1 MQEKASSEFA
11 EAGSEVYVAAQTC
24 YLNPMI
30 QNPES
35 FLPPGGNYQEL
46 LSYKKSEVIY
56 DFTFRF
62 CEKVLKRGDR
72 TIDQMVQAARSG
84 KQNIAEGSKAS
95 TTSTEMELKLTNVA
109 RASLEELLLDY
120 QDFLRV
126 RDFPLWEKNSKEALF
141 VRNLG
146 KTENESY
153 ETYRTYMDT
162 RPPETLANLAI
173 CLIHQA
179 NYLLDQQIRRL
190 EKDFLKKGG
199 LRENMSK
206 ARLDFRDQQKRRKS

>member
-1 MQEKASSEFA
+1 M
-11 EAGSEVYVAAQTC
+11 
-24 YLNPMI
+24 NP
-30 QNPES
+30 PEDPG
-35 FLPPGGNYQEL
+35 FLPPGGNYKEL
-46 LSYKKSEVIY
+46 LSYRKAEIIY

-62 CEKVLKRGDR
+62 CEKFLTRGDR
-72 TIDQMVQAARSG
+72 TIDQMVQSARSG

-95 TTSTEMELKLTNVA
+95 ITSTEMELKLTNVA

-126 RDFPLWEKNSKEALF
+126 RDFPLWEKNSKEALY
-141 VRNLG
+141 VRKLG
-146 KTENESY
+146 KTGNESY
-153 ETYRTYMDT
+153 ETYRTYMDS
-162 RPPETLANLAI
+162 RPPEVLANIAI

-199 LRENMSK
+199 LRENMTR
-206 ARLDFRDQQKRRKS
+206 ARMDYRDQQRKRKS

>member
-1 MQEKASSEFA
+1 M
-11 EAGSEVYVAAQTC
+11 
-24 YLNPMI
+24 
-30 QNPES
+30 PEDTPN
-35 FLPPGGNYQEL
+35 FLPPGGNYREL
-46 LSYKKSEVIY
+46 LSYKKSEVVY
-56 DFTFRF
+56 DFTYRF
-62 CEKVLKRGDR
+62 CEKFLKRGDR

-120 QDFLRV
+120 QDYIRV
-126 RDFPLWEKNSKEALF
+126 RDHPLWEKNSKEALY
-141 VRNLG
+141 VRKLG
-146 KTENESY
+146 KDPYESY
-153 ETYRTYMDT
+153 ETYRTYIDT
-162 RPPETLANLAI
+162 RSPEVIANIAI

-199 LRENMSK
+199 LRENMTK
-206 ARLDFRDQQKRRKS
+206 ARLEHRRKQKE

>member
-1 MQEKASSEFA
+1 MSPS
-11 EAGSEVYVAAQTC
+11 
-24 YLNPMI
+24 PP
-30 QNPES
+30 PEDPPG
-35 FLPPGGNYQEL
+35 FLPAGGNYHEL
-46 LSYKKSEVIY
+46 LSYKKSEVVY

-62 CEKVLKRGDR
+62 CERHLKRGDR

-141 VRNLG
+141 VRKLG
-146 KTENESY
+146 KTKNESY
-153 ETYRTYMDT
+153 ETYRTYMET
-162 RPPETLANLAI
+162 RPPEVIANITI

-190 EKDFLKKGG
+190 ERDFLKKGG
-199 LRENMSK
+199 LRETMTR
-206 ARLDFRDQQKRRKS
+206 ARLEYRKRRKD

>member
-1 MQEKASSEFA
+1 MNSE
-11 EAGSEVYVAAQTC
+11 
-24 YLNPMI
+24 
-30 QNPES
+30 NPES
-35 FLPPGGNYQEL
+35 FLPAGGNYQEL
-46 LSYKKSEVIY
+46 LSYQKSEIIY

-62 CEKVLKRGDR
+62 CEKFLKKGDR

-95 TTSTEMELKLTNVA
+95 VTSTEMELKLTNVA

-126 RDFPLWEKNSKEALF
+126 RDHALWEKNSKEALY
-141 VRNLG
+141 VRRLG

-162 RPPETLANLAI
+162 RPPEVLANVAL

-199 LRENMSK
+199 LRENMTK
-206 ARLDFRDQQKRRKS
+206 ARLDYRKRRKE

>member
-1 MQEKASSEFA
+1 MHEEIGPIRLIGLMFPPALPDDS
-11 EAGSEVYVAAQTC
+11 G
-24 YLNPMI
+24 
-30 QNPES
+30 
-35 FLPPGGNYQEL
+35 FLPAGGNYQDL
-46 LSYKKSEVIY
+46 LSYKKSEIIY

-62 CEKVLKRGDR
+62 CERFLKRGDR

-95 TTSTEMELKLTNVA
+95 ITSTEMELKLTNVA

-126 RDFPLWEKNSKEALF
+126 RDFPLWEKNSKEALY
-141 VRNLG
+141 VRKLG

-153 ETYRTYMDT
+153 ETYRTYMET
-162 RPPETLANLAI
+162 RPPEVLANIAI

-179 NYLLDQQIRRL
+179 NYLLDRQIKRL
-190 EKDFLKKGG
+190 EKDFLEKGG
-199 LRENMSK
+199 LRENMTK
-206 ARLDFRDQQKRRKS
+206 ARLEYRKRRKE

>member
-1 MQEKASSEFA
+1 M
-11 EAGSEVYVAAQTC
+11 
-24 YLNPMI
+24 
-30 QNPES
+30 PEDS
-35 FLPPGGNYQEL
+35 PGFLPSGGNYQEL
-46 LSYKKSEVIY
+46 LSYKKSEILY

-62 CEKVLKRGDR
+62 CERFLKRGDR

-95 TTSTEMELKLTNVA
+95 VTSTEMELKLTNVA

-126 RDFPLWEKNSKEALF
+126 RDFPIWEKNSKEALY
-141 VRNLG
+141 VRKLG

-162 RPPETLANLAI
+162 RPPEILANIAI

-179 NYLLDQQIRRL
+179 NYLLDRQIKRL
-190 EKDFLKKGG
+190 EKDFLEKGG
-199 LRENMSK
+199 LRENMTR
-206 ARLDFRDQQKRRKS
+206 ARLEYRKRGKESPE

>member
-1 MQEKASSEFA
+1 MSDDSP
-11 EAGSEVYVAAQTC
+11 G
-24 YLNPMI
+24 
-30 QNPES
+30 
-35 FLPPGGNYQEL
+35 FLPAGGNYKEL
-46 LSYKKSEVIY
+46 LSYKKSEIIY

-62 CEKVLKRGDR
+62 CETHLKRGDR

-126 RDFPLWEKNSKEALF
+126 RDFPLWPKDSSEALY
-141 VRNLG
+141 VRKLG
-146 KTENESY
+146 RAEHESY
-153 ETYRTYMDT
+153 ETYRTYMET
-162 RPPETLANLAI
+162 RPPEVLANIAI

-179 NYLLDQQIRRL
+179 NYLLDQQIKRL
-190 EKDFLKKGG
+190 EKDFLAKGG
-199 LRENMSK
+199 LRENMTR
-206 ARLDFRDQQKRRKS
+206 ARVEYRKRRLE